1 MAKDWLDKVH
11 NKQKSL
17 QIAYKSTDD
26 LVNVLDVY
34 NSATAALVEIGEMLQ
49 CDTRWK
55 EFVTG
60 SKKKPVVCPEQFKEE
75 WADTFIY
82 MLNVLIYAGISV
94 NDIKTV
100 VENKQNKN
108 YKRFGYV

>member
-1 MAKDWLDKVH
+1 MAKDWLEKIYF
-11 NKQKSL
+11 KQRNL
-17 QIAYKSTDD
+17 QSAYKGTDD
-26 LVNVLDVY
+26 LINIVDVY
-34 NSATAALVEIGEMLQ
+34 NSATAALVEVGEMLQ

-60 SKKKPVVCPEQFKEE
+60 SKKKPVICSEQFKEE

-82 MLNVLIYAGISV
+82 LLNVLIYAGI
-94 NDIKTV
+94 DAEEIKTV

-108 YKRFGYV
+108 YRRFNK